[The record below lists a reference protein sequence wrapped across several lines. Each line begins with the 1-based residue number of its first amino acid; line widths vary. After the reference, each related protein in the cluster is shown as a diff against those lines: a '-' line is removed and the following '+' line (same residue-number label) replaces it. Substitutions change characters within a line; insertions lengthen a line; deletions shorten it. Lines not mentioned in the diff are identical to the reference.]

1 MLFSNISLLDENFS
15 LCQDMYLATKDD
27 RIVYIGKTKPS
38 GDFGREYDGKNRLLT
53 PGFYNAHAH
62 SPMALMR
69 GYGENLALQ
78 DWLNTRIFPFE
89 DKLSG
94 NAVYWATML
103 CMAESIRFGI
113 VSSSDMY
120 YFTEDMVRAV
130 LDSGAK
136 NNISSDSGAKNNI
149 SRAISNPFGTP
160 VSELPSIREMR
171 ESVRFNGLGNGRVKI
186 DASLHAE
193 YTSDEAT
200 ARAVADFA
208 KEENLN
214 MHVHVSETKLEHE
227 ECKERRDGRTPVRYL
242 NDCGIFDTPSIA
254 AHCVWIEGEDYD
266 ILKEKGVAVATN
278 PVSNLKLASGICDV
292 PALLEKGINVAIGT
306 DSVASNNNLSFLE
319 EIKTM
324 ALVAKVK
331 HMDPTL
337 ITPLQA
343 LYAATRGGALAQGRD
358 DCGVIKEGMKA
369 DLLAFRTDTPEMN
382 PVHDMMNNMVYSA
395 SDGDI
400 AMTMIDG
407 EVLYEDGEFTKLD
420 TERICFEAGKATE
433 GILKEL

>member
-1 MLFSNISLLDENFS
+1 MLFRNISLLDENFS

-136 NNISSDSGAKNNI
+136 NNIS
-149 SRAISNPFGTP
+149 RAISNPFGTP

-171 ESVRFNGLGNGRVKI
+171 ESVRFNGLGNGRIKI

-227 ECKERRDGRTPVRYL
+227 ECKERRGGRTPVRYL

-266 ILKEKGVAVATN
+266 ILKEKGVTVATN

-292 PALLEKGINVAIGT
+292 PALLKKGINVAIGT
-306 DSVASNNNLSFLE
+306 DSVASNNSLSFLE

-337 ITPLQA
+337 ITPSQA

-358 DCGVIKEGMKA
+358 DCGVLKEGMKA
-369 DLLAFRTDTPEMN
+369 DILAFRTDTPEMN

>member
-1 MLFSNISLLDENFS
+1 MLFRNISLLDENFS

-38 GDFGREYDGKNRLLT
+38 GGFGREYDGKNRLLT

-136 NNISSDSGAKNNI
+136 NNIS
-149 SRAISNPFGTP
+149 RAISNPFGTP

-171 ESVRFNGLGNGRVKI
+171 ESVRFNGLGNGRIKI

-227 ECKERRDGRTPVRYL
+227 ECKERREGRTPVRYL

-266 ILKEKGVAVATN
+266 ILKEKGVTVATN

-292 PALLEKGINVAIGT
+292 SALLKKGINVAIGT
-306 DSVASNNNLSFLE
+306 DSVASNNSLSFLE

-337 ITPLQA
+337 ITPSQA

-358 DCGVIKEGMKA
+358 DCGVLKEGMKA
-369 DLLAFRTDTPEMN
+369 DILAFRTDTPEMN

>member
-136 NNISSDSGAKNNI
+136 NNIS
-149 SRAISNPFGTP
+149 RAISNPFGTP

-171 ESVRFNGLGNGRVKI
+171 ESVRFNGLGNGRIKI

-227 ECKERRDGRTPVRYL
+227 ECKERREGRTPVRYL

-266 ILKEKGVAVATN
+266 ILKEKGVTVATN

-292 PALLEKGINVAIGT
+292 SALLEKGINVAIGT
-306 DSVASNNNLSFLE
+306 DSVASNNSLSFLE

-358 DCGVIKEGMKA
+358 DCGVLKEGMKA
-369 DLLAFRTDTPEMN
+369 DILAFRTDTPEMN

>member
-136 NNISSDSGAKNNI
+136 NNIS
-149 SRAISNPFGTP
+149 RAISNPFGTP

-266 ILKEKGVAVATN
+266 ILKEKGVTVATN

-358 DCGVIKEGMKA
+358 DCGVLKEGMKA

-407 EVLYEDGEFTKLD
+407 EVLYEEGEFTKLD

>member
-1 MLFSNISLLDENFS
+1 MLFRNISLLDENFS

-27 RIVYIGKTKPS
+27 SIVYVGKTKPS

-89 DKLSG
+89 DKVSG

-136 NNISSDSGAKNNI
+136 NNIS
-149 SRAISNPFGTP
+149 RAISNPFGTP

-171 ESVRFNGLGNGRVKI
+171 ESVRFNGLGNGRIKI

-208 KEENLN
+208 KEDNLN

-227 ECKERRDGRTPVRYL
+227 ECKERREGRTPVRYL

-254 AHCVWIEGEDYD
+254 AHCVGIEGEDYD
-266 ILKEKGVAVATN
+266 ILKEKGVTVATN

-292 PALLEKGINVAIGT
+292 SALLEKGINVAIGT

-337 ITPLQA
+337 ITPAQA

-358 DCGVIKEGMKA
+358 DCGVLKEGMKA

>member
-1 MLFSNISLLDENFS
+1 MLFRNISLLDENFS

-136 NNISSDSGAKNNI
+136 NNIS
-149 SRAISNPFGTP
+149 RAISNPFGTP

-171 ESVRFNGLGNGRVKI
+171 ESVRFNGLGNGRIKI

-227 ECKERRDGRTPVRYL
+227 ECKERREGRTPVRYL

-266 ILKEKGVAVATN
+266 ILKEKGVTVATN
-278 PVSNLKLASGICDV
+278 PVSNMKLASGICDV
-292 PALLEKGINVAIGT
+292 PALLKKGINVAIGT
-306 DSVASNNNLSFLE
+306 DSVASNNSLSFLE

-337 ITPLQA
+337 ITPSQA
-343 LYAATRGGALAQGRD
+343 LYAATKGGALAQGRD
-358 DCGVIKEGMKA
+358 DCGVLKEGMKA
-369 DLLAFRTDTPEMN
+369 DILAFRTDTPEMN

>member
-1 MLFSNISLLDENFS
+1 MLFRNISLLDENFS

-27 RIVYIGKTKPS
+27 RVVYIGKTKPS

-136 NNISSDSGAKNNI
+136 NNIS
-149 SRAISNPFGTP
+149 RAISNPFGTP

-171 ESVRFNGLGNGRVKI
+171 ESVRFNGLGNGRIKI

-208 KEENLN
+208 KEDNLN

-227 ECKERRDGRTPVRYL
+227 ECKERREGRTPVRYL

-266 ILKEKGVAVATN
+266 ILKEKGVTVATN

-292 PALLEKGINVAIGT
+292 SALLKKGINVAIGT
-306 DSVASNNNLSFLE
+306 DSVASNNSLSFLE

-358 DCGVIKEGMKA
+358 DCGVLKEGMKA

>member
-136 NNISSDSGAKNNI
+136 NNIS
-149 SRAISNPFGTP
+149 RAISNPFGTP

-171 ESVRFNGLGNGRVKI
+171 ESVRFNGLGNGRIKI

-227 ECKERRDGRTPVRYL
+227 ECKERREGRTPVRYL

-266 ILKEKGVAVATN
+266 ILKEKGVTV
-278 PVSNLKLASGICDV
+278 
-292 PALLEKGINVAIGT
+292 T
-306 DSVASNNNLSFLE
+306 DSVASNNSLSFLE

-358 DCGVIKEGMKA
+358 DCGVLKEGMKA
-369 DLLAFRTDTPEMN
+369 DILAFRTDTPEMN

>member
-1 MLFSNISLLDENFS
+1 MLFRNISLLDENFS

-27 RIVYIGKTKPS
+27 SIVYVGKTKPS

-136 NNISSDSGAKNNI
+136 NNIS
-149 SRAISNPFGTP
+149 RAISNPFGTP

-171 ESVRFNGLGNGRVKI
+171 ESVRFNGLGNGRIKI

-227 ECKERRDGRTPVRYL
+227 ECKERRGGRTPVRYL

-266 ILKEKGVAVATN
+266 ILKEKGVTVATN

-292 PALLEKGINVAIGT
+292 SALLKKGINVAIGT
-306 DSVASNNNLSFLE
+306 DSVASNNSLSFLE

-337 ITPLQA
+337 ITPSQA

-358 DCGVIKEGMKA
+358 DCGVLKEGMKA
-369 DLLAFRTDTPEMN
+369 DILAFRTDTPEMN

>member
-1 MLFSNISLLDENFS
+1 MLFRNISLLDENFS
-15 LCQDMYLATKDD
+15 LCQDMYLATKDN

-38 GDFGREYDGKNRLLT
+38 GGFGREYDGKNRLLT

-136 NNISSDSGAKNNI
+136 NNIS
-149 SRAISNPFGTP
+149 RAISNPFGTP

-171 ESVRFNGLGNGRVKI
+171 ESVRFNGLGNGRIKI

-214 MHVHVSETKLEHE
+214 MHVHVSETMLEHE
-227 ECKERRDGRTPVRYL
+227 ECKERREGRTPVRYL

-266 ILKEKGVAVATN
+266 ILKEKGVTVATN

-292 PALLEKGINVAIGT
+292 PALLKKGINVAIGT
-306 DSVASNNNLSFLE
+306 DSVASNNSLSFLE

-337 ITPLQA
+337 ITPSQA

-358 DCGVIKEGMKA
+358 DCGVLKEGMKA
-369 DLLAFRTDTPEMN
+369 DILAFRTDTPEMN

>member
-1 MLFSNISLLDENFS
+1 MLFRNISLLDENFS

-27 RIVYIGKTKPS
+27 SIVYVGKTKPS

-136 NNISSDSGAKNNI
+136 NNIS
-149 SRAISNPFGTP
+149 RAISNPFGTP
-160 VSELPSIREMR
+160 VSKLPSIREMR

-208 KEENLN
+208 AEENLN

-227 ECKERRDGRTPVRYL
+227 ECKERRGGRTPVRYL

-266 ILKEKGVAVATN
+266 ILKEKGVTVATN

-292 PALLEKGINVAIGT
+292 SALLKKGINVAIGT
-306 DSVASNNNLSFLE
+306 DSVASNNSLSFLE

-358 DCGVIKEGMKA
+358 DCGVLKEGMKA

>member
-1 MLFSNISLLDENFS
+1 MLFRNISLLDENFS

-27 RIVYIGKTKPS
+27 RIVYIEKTKPS

-136 NNISSDSGAKNNI
+136 NNIS
-149 SRAISNPFGTP
+149 RAISNPFGTP

-171 ESVRFNGLGNGRVKI
+171 ESVRFNGLGNGRIKI

-227 ECKERRDGRTPVRYL
+227 ECKERREGRTPVRYL

-266 ILKEKGVAVATN
+266 ILKEKGVTVATN

-292 PALLEKGINVAIGT
+292 SALLKKGINVAIGT
-306 DSVASNNNLSFLE
+306 DSVASNNSLSFLE

-358 DCGVIKEGMKA
+358 DCGVLKEGMKA

>member
-1 MLFSNISLLDENFS
+1 MLFRNISLLDENFS

-136 NNISSDSGAKNNI
+136 NNIS
-149 SRAISNPFGTP
+149 RAISNPFGTP

-171 ESVRFNGLGNGRVKI
+171 ESVRFNGLGNGRIKI

-227 ECKERRDGRTPVRYL
+227 ECKERREGRTPVRYL

-266 ILKEKGVAVATN
+266 ILKEKGVTVATN

-292 PALLEKGINVAIGT
+292 SALLKKGINVAIGT
-306 DSVASNNNLSFLE
+306 DSVASNNSLSFLE

-337 ITPLQA
+337 ITPSQA

-358 DCGVIKEGMKA
+358 DCGVLKEGMKA
-369 DLLAFRTDTPEMN
+369 DILAFRTDTPEMN
-382 PVHDMMNNMVYSA
+382 PVHDMTNNMVYSA

>member
-1 MLFSNISLLDENFS
+1 MLFRNISLLDENFS

-38 GDFGREYDGKNRLLT
+38 GGFGREYDGKNRLLT

-136 NNISSDSGAKNNI
+136 NNIS
-149 SRAISNPFGTP
+149 RAISNPFGTP

-171 ESVRFNGLGNGRVKI
+171 ESVRFNGLGNGRIKI

-214 MHVHVSETKLEHE
+214 MHVHVSETMLEHE
-227 ECKERRDGRTPVRYL
+227 ECKERREGRTPVRYL

-266 ILKEKGVAVATN
+266 ILKEKGVTVATN

-337 ITPLQA
+337 ITPAQA
-343 LYAATRGGALAQGRD
+343 LYAATRGGALAQGRS
-358 DCGVIKEGMKA
+358 DCGVLKEGMKA
-369 DLLAFRTDTPEMN
+369 DILAFRTDTPEMN
-382 PVHDMMNNMVYSA
+382 PVHDMTNNMVYSA

-400 AMTMIDG
+400 AMTVIDG
-407 EVLYEDGEFTKLD
+407 EVLYEDGEFTNLD
-420 TERICFEAGKATE
+420 IERICFEAGKATE

>member
-1 MLFSNISLLDENFS
+1 MLFRNVSLLDENFS

-27 RIVYIGKTKPS
+27 SIVYVGKTKPS

-136 NNISSDSGAKNNI
+136 NNIS
-149 SRAISNPFGTP
+149 RAISNPFGAP

-171 ESVRFNGLGNGRVKI
+171 ESVRFNGLGNGRIKI

-227 ECKERRDGRTPVRYL
+227 ECKERRGGRTPVRYL

-266 ILKEKGVAVATN
+266 ILKEKGVTVATN

-337 ITPLQA
+337 ITPAQA
-343 LYAATRGGALAQGRD
+343 LYAATRRGALAQGRS
-358 DCGVIKEGMKA
+358 DCGILKEGMKA
-369 DLLAFRTDTPEMN
+369 DILAFRTDTPEMN

-400 AMTMIDG
+400 AMTVIDG
-407 EVLYEDGEFTKLD
+407 EVLYEDGEFTNLD
-420 TERICFEAGKATE
+420 IERICFEAAKAAD

>member
-1 MLFSNISLLDENFS
+1 MLFRNVSLLDENFS

-27 RIVYIGKTKPS
+27 SIVYVGKTKPS

-136 NNISSDSGAKNNI
+136 NNIS
-149 SRAISNPFGTP
+149 RAISNPFGTP

-171 ESVRFNGLGNGRVKI
+171 ESVRFNGLGNGRIKI

-227 ECKERRDGRTPVRYL
+227 ECKERREGRTPVRYL

-266 ILKEKGVAVATN
+266 ILKEKGVTVATN

-292 PALLEKGINVAIGT
+292 PALLKKGINVAIGT
-306 DSVASNNNLSFLE
+306 DSVASNNSLSFLE

-358 DCGVIKEGMKA
+358 DCGVLKEGMKA
-369 DLLAFRTDTPEMN
+369 DILAFRTDTPEMN

>member
-1 MLFSNISLLDENFS
+1 MLFRNISLLDENFS

-38 GDFGREYDGKNRLLT
+38 GGFGREYDGKSRLLT

-136 NNISSDSGAKNNI
+136 NNIS
-149 SRAISNPFGTP
+149 RAISNPFGTP

-171 ESVRFNGLGNGRVKI
+171 ESVRFNGLGNGRIKI

-227 ECKERRDGRTPVRYL
+227 ECKERREGRTPVRYL

-266 ILKEKGVAVATN
+266 ILKEKGVTVATN

-358 DCGVIKEGMKA
+358 DCGVLKEGMKA

-407 EVLYEDGEFTKLD
+407 EVLYEEGEFTKLD

>member
-1 MLFSNISLLDENFS
+1 MLFKNISLLDENFS
-15 LCQDMYLATKDD
+15 LRQGMYLATKGD
-27 RIVYIGKTKPS
+27 RIAYIGEKAPE
-38 GDFGREYDGKNRLLT
+38 GDFEEECDGKNRLLT

-89 DKLSG
+89 DKLTG
-94 NAVYWATML
+94 DAVYWATML

-130 LDSGAK
+130 DE
-136 NNISSDSGAKNNI
+136 SGAKNNI

-160 VSELPSIREMR
+160 VEELPSIREMR
-171 ESVRFNGLGNGRVKI
+171 DSVRFNGSSCGRIKI

-193 YTSDEAT
+193 YTSDETT
-200 ARAVADFA
+200 ARAVAEFA

-227 ECKERRDGRTPVRYL
+227 ECKERRGGRTPVQYL

-266 ILKEKGVAVATN
+266 ILKDKGVTVATN

-292 PALLEKGINVAIGT
+292 PALLERGINVAVGT
-306 DSVASNNNLSFLE
+306 DSVASNNNLSVLE

-331 HMDPTL
+331 HMDPTVV
-337 ITPLQA
+337 TPKQA
-343 LYAATRGGALAQGRD
+343 LYAATRGGAVAQGRE
-358 DCGVIKEGMKA
+358 DCGLLKEGMKA
-369 DLLAFRTDTPEMN
+369 DILAFRTDMPEMN
-382 PVHDMMNNMVYSA
+382 PVHDMMNRRGVHPPRYGKDQLRGRKGHRGDFKEA
-395 SDGDI
+395 LGDGN
-400 AMTMIDG
+400 
-407 EVLYEDGEFTKLD
+407 EQ
-420 TERICFEAGKATE
+420 
-433 GILKEL
+433 

>member
-136 NNISSDSGAKNNI
+136 NNIS
-149 SRAISNPFGTP
+149 RAISNPFGTP

-171 ESVRFNGLGNGRVKI
+171 ESVRFNGLGNGRIKI

-227 ECKERRDGRTPVRYL
+227 ECKERREGRTPVRYL

-266 ILKEKGVAVATN
+266 ILKEKGVTVATN

-292 PALLEKGINVAIGT
+292 PVLLEKGINVAIGT

-337 ITPLQA
+337 ITPAQA
-343 LYAATRGGALAQGRD
+343 LYAATRGGALAQGRS
-358 DCGVIKEGMKA
+358 DCGVLKEGMKA
-369 DLLAFRTDTPEMN
+369 DILAFRTDTPEMN

-407 EVLYEDGEFTKLD
+407 EVLYEDGEFTNLD
-420 TERICFEAGKATE
+420 IERICFEAAKAAD

>member
-136 NNISSDSGAKNNI
+136 NNIS
-149 SRAISNPFGTP
+149 RAISNPFGTP

-208 KEENLN
+208 KEESLN

-266 ILKEKGVAVATN
+266 ILKEKGVTVATN

-331 HMDPTL
+331 HMDPAL

-358 DCGVIKEGMKA
+358 DCGVLKEGMKA

-407 EVLYEDGEFTKLD
+407 EVLYEEGEFTKLD

>member
-1 MLFSNISLLDENFS
+1 MLFRNISLLDENFS

-136 NNISSDSGAKNNI
+136 NNIS
-149 SRAISNPFGTP
+149 RAISNPFGTP

-171 ESVRFNGLGNGRVKI
+171 DSVRFNGLGNGRVKI

-227 ECKERRDGRTPVRYL
+227 ECKERRVGRTPVRYL

-266 ILKEKGVAVATN
+266 ILKEKGVTVATN

-292 PALLEKGINVAIGT
+292 PALLDKGINVAIGT

-324 ALVAKVK
+324 ALVAKIK

-337 ITPLQA
+337 ITPSQA

-358 DCGVIKEGMKA
+358 DCGALKEGMKA
-369 DLLAFRTDTPEMN
+369 DILVFRTDTPEMN

>member
-1 MLFSNISLLDENFS
+1 MLFRNVSLLDENFS

-27 RIVYIGKTKPS
+27 SIVYVGKTKPS

-136 NNISSDSGAKNNI
+136 NNIS
-149 SRAISNPFGTP
+149 RAISNPFGTP

-208 KEENLN
+208 AEENLN

-227 ECKERRDGRTPVRYL
+227 ECKERRGGRTPVRYL

-266 ILKEKGVAVATN
+266 ILKEKGVTVATN

-337 ITPLQA
+337 ITPAQA
-343 LYAATRGGALAQGRD
+343 LYAATRGGALAQGRS
-358 DCGVIKEGMKA
+358 DCGVLKEGMKA
-369 DLLAFRTDTPEMN
+369 DILAFRTDTPEMN
-382 PVHDMMNNMVYSA
+382 PVHDMTNNMVYSV

-400 AMTMIDG
+400 AMTVIDG
-407 EVLYEDGEFTKLD
+407 EVLYDDGEFTNLD
-420 TERICFEAGKATE
+420 IERICFEAAKAAD

>member
-1 MLFSNISLLDENFS
+1 MLFRNISLLDENFS

-136 NNISSDSGAKNNI
+136 NNIS
-149 SRAISNPFGTP
+149 RAISNPFGTP

-171 ESVRFNGLGNGRVKI
+171 ESVRFNGLGNGRIKI

-227 ECKERRDGRTPVRYL
+227 ECKERREGRTPVRYL

-266 ILKEKGVAVATN
+266 ILKEKGVTVATN

-292 PALLEKGINVAIGT
+292 SALLKKGINVAIGT
-306 DSVASNNNLSFLE
+306 DSVASNNSLSFLE

-337 ITPLQA
+337 ITPSQA

-358 DCGVIKEGMKA
+358 DCGVLKEGMKA
-369 DLLAFRTDTPEMN
+369 DILAFRTDTPEMN

>member
-1 MLFSNISLLDENFS
+1 MLFRNISLLDENFS

-136 NNISSDSGAKNNI
+136 NNIS
-149 SRAISNPFGTP
+149 RAISNPFGTP

-227 ECKERRDGRTPVRYL
+227 ECKERREGRTPVRYL

-266 ILKEKGVAVATN
+266 ILKEKGVTVATN

-292 PALLEKGINVAIGT
+292 SALLKKGINVAIGT
-306 DSVASNNNLSFLE
+306 DSVASNNSLSFLE

-337 ITPLQA
+337 ITPSQA

-358 DCGVIKEGMKA
+358 DCGVLKEGMKA
-369 DLLAFRTDTPEMN
+369 DILAFRTDTPEMN

>member
-130 LDSGAK
+130 L
-136 NNISSDSGAKNNI
+136 DSGAKNNI

-358 DCGVIKEGMKA
+358 DCGVLKEGMKA

>member
-1 MLFSNISLLDENFS
+1 MLFRNISLLDENFS

-136 NNISSDSGAKNNI
+136 NNIS
-149 SRAISNPFGTP
+149 RAISNPFGTP

-171 ESVRFNGLGNGRVKI
+171 ESVRFNGLGNGRIKI

-227 ECKERRDGRTPVRYL
+227 ECKERREGRTPARYL

-266 ILKEKGVAVATN
+266 ILKEKGVTVATN

-292 PALLEKGINVAIGT
+292 PALLKKGINVAIGT
-306 DSVASNNNLSFLE
+306 DSVASNNSLSFLE

-337 ITPLQA
+337 ITPSQA
-343 LYAATRGGALAQGRD
+343 FYAATRGGALAQGRD
-358 DCGVIKEGMKA
+358 DCGVLKEGMKA
-369 DLLAFRTDTPEMN
+369 DILAFRTDTPEMN

>member
-1 MLFSNISLLDENFS
+1 MLFRNISLLDENFS

-136 NNISSDSGAKNNI
+136 NNIS
-149 SRAISNPFGTP
+149 RAISNPFGTP

-208 KEENLN
+208 KEESLN

-266 ILKEKGVAVATN
+266 ILKEKGVTVATN

-358 DCGVIKEGMKA
+358 DCGVLKEGMKA

-407 EVLYEDGEFTKLD
+407 EVLYEEGEFTKLD

>member
-1 MLFSNISLLDENFS
+1 MLFRNISLLDENFS

-130 LDSGAK
+130 
-136 NNISSDSGAKNNI
+136 IDSGAKNNI

-160 VSELPSIREMR
+160 VSELLSIREMR
-171 ESVRFNGLGNGRVKI
+171 DSVRFNGLGNGRVKI

-227 ECKERRDGRTPVRYL
+227 ECKERREGRTPVRYL

-266 ILKEKGVAVATN
+266 ILKEKGVTVATN

-306 DSVASNNNLSFLE
+306 DSVASNNNLNFLE

-337 ITPLQA
+337 ITPSQA

-358 DCGVIKEGMKA
+358 DCGALKEGMKA
-369 DLLAFRTDTPEMN
+369 DILAFRTDTPEMN

>member
-1 MLFSNISLLDENFS
+1 
-15 LCQDMYLATKDD
+15 
-27 RIVYIGKTKPS
+27 
-38 GDFGREYDGKNRLLT
+38 
-53 PGFYNAHAH
+53 
-62 SPMALMR
+62 
-69 GYGENLALQ
+69 
-78 DWLNTRIFPFE
+78 
-89 DKLSG
+89 
-94 NAVYWATML
+94 
-103 CMAESIRFGI
+103 
-113 VSSSDMY
+113 
-120 YFTEDMVRAV
+120 
-130 LDSGAK
+130 
-136 NNISSDSGAKNNI
+136 
-149 SRAISNPFGTP
+149 
-160 VSELPSIREMR
+160 MR
-171 ESVRFNGLGNGRVKI
+171 ESVRFNGLGNGRIKI

-227 ECKERRDGRTPVRYL
+227 ECKERREGRTPVRYL

-266 ILKEKGVAVATN
+266 ILKEKGVTVATN

-292 PALLEKGINVAIGT
+292 SALLKKGINVAIGT
-306 DSVASNNNLSFLE
+306 DSVASNNSLSFLE

-337 ITPLQA
+337 ITPSQA

-358 DCGVIKEGMKA
+358 DCGVLKEGMKA
-369 DLLAFRTDTPEMN
+369 DILAFRTDTPEMN

>member
-136 NNISSDSGAKNNI
+136 NNIS
-149 SRAISNPFGTP
+149 RAISNPFGTP

-200 ARAVADFA
+200 ARVVADFA

-227 ECKERRDGRTPVRYL
+227 ECKERREGRTPVRYL

-266 ILKEKGVAVATN
+266 ILKEKGVTVATN

-324 ALVAKVK
+324 ALVAKIK

-358 DCGVIKEGMKA
+358 DCGVLKEGMKA

-407 EVLYEDGEFTKLD
+407 EVLYEDGEFTNLD
-420 TERICFEAGKATE
+420 IERICFEAAKAAD